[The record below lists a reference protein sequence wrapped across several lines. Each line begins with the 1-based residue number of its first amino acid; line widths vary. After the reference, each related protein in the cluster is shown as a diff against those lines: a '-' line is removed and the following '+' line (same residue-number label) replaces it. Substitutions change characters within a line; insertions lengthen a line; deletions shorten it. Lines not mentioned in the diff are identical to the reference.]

1 MISDRSVLTL
11 VIVASLILSLGFAAL
26 AFASPGETGSYKA
39 TTVQS
44 VEVGSHSSE
53 GGSVAA
59 ETSVPDDSADAASV
73 GDESVD
79 SNEDSHE
86 VVSPD
91 VSDRETEDAVHE

>member
-1 MISDRSVLTL
+1 MISDRTVLTL

-44 VEVGSHSSE
+44 VEVGSDSA
-53 GGSVAA
+53 GGSAA
-59 ETSVPDDSADAASV
+59 TEPSAPDDSADAASV

-79 SNEDSHE
+79 STEDSRE